1 MTGRL
6 DGKVIIIAGAA
17 SRGEGVGTGKAMAV
31 LSAREGAKVVLVN
44 RTPERAEALREE
56 ILAEGGDAMVFAGD
70 VSQEEDAHAM
80 VAAAEER
87 YGKVTGLVNN
97 VGGGSPGTVVEI
109 AEDDWDRVV
118 QINLKT
124 AMQGTKA
131 AIPGMLRAG
140 GGSIINISSIVGA
153 AGMIADTGSAAYATA
168 KAALHG
174 LTHSTAANFVTQGIR
189 CNCIIVG
196 TVETPMV
203 AHLGDEAL
211 QRRVDMV
218 PMQTKG
224 TGWDIGHAAVY
235 LLSDEARWVTAVSLP
250 VDGGLIG
257 LRTWPR

>member
-1 MTGRL
+1 MAGRL

-31 LSAREGAKVVLVN
+31 LSARQGAKVLLVN
-44 RTPERAEALREE
+44 RSADRAEDLRAE
-56 ILAEGGDAMVFAGD
+56 IAAEGGEASVFVGD
-70 VSQEEDAHAM
+70 VSTEADAHAM

-87 YGKVTGLVNN
+87 YGKVDGLVNN
-97 VGGGSPGTVVEI
+97 VGGGIAGTIAEISEEDWDTVVK
-109 AEDDWDRVV
+109 V
-118 QINLKT
+118 NLKT

-131 AIPGMLRAG
+131 VVPAMLRNT
-140 GGSIINISSIVGA
+140 GGSIINISSIVGW
-153 AGMIADTGSAAYATA
+153 AGMIADQGSAAYATA

-174 LTHSTAANFVTQGIR
+174 LTHSTAANYATQGIR

-203 AHLGDEAL
+203 ARLGEEAL
-211 QRRVDMV
+211 RRRVEMV

-235 LLSDEARWVTAVSLP
+235 LLSDEARWVTAVNLP

>member
-6 DGKVIIIAGAA
+6 NDKVIIIAGAA
-17 SRGEGVGTGKAMAV
+17 SRGEGVGTGKAMAL

-44 RTPERAEALREE
+44 RSAERAEALRKE
-56 ILAEGGDAMVFAGD
+56 ILSEGGDAMVFAGD
-70 VSQEEDAHAM
+70 VSKKEEAFEM

-97 VGGGSPGTVVEI
+97 IGGGHPGTVVEI
-109 AEDDWDRVV
+109 AEDDWDRVIE
-118 QINLKT
+118 INLKT
-124 AMQGTKA
+124 SMQGTKA
-131 AIPGMLRAG
+131 AIPAMLRAG
-140 GGSIINISSIVGA
+140 SGSIVNISSIVGW
-153 AGMIADTGSAAYATA
+153 AGMISDTGSAAYATA

-174 LTHSTAANFVTQGIR
+174 LTHSTAANYATQNIR

-203 AHLGDEAL
+203 AHLGEEAL
-211 QRRVDMV
+211 QRRVEMV

-235 LLSDEARWVTAVSLP
+235 LLSDEARWVTAVNLP

>member
-6 DGKVIIIAGAA
+6 NDKVIIIAGAA
-17 SRGEGVGTGKAMAV
+17 SRGEGVGTGKAMAL

-44 RTPERAEALREE
+44 RSAERAEALRKE
-56 ILAEGGDAMVFAGD
+56 ILSEGGDAMVFAGD
-70 VSQEEDAHAM
+70 VSQEEEAYEM

-97 VGGGSPGTVVEI
+97 IGGGHPGTVVEI
-109 AEDDWDRVV
+109 AEDDWDRVIE
-118 QINLKT
+118 INLKT
-124 AMQGTKA
+124 SMQGTKA
-131 AIPGMLRAG
+131 AIPAMLRAG
-140 GGSIINISSIVGA
+140 SGSIVNISSIVGW
-153 AGMIADTGSAAYATA
+153 AGMISDTGSAAYATA

-174 LTHSTAANFVTQGIR
+174 LTHSTAANYATQNIR

-203 AHLGDEAL
+203 AHLGEEAL
-211 QRRVDMV
+211 QRRVEMV

-235 LLSDEARWVTAVSLP
+235 LLSDEARWVTGVNLP

-257 LRTWPR
+257 LRIWPR

>member
-1 MTGRL
+1 MKEPGEEVRFGVQCGVERCIHAALGPGRVEDDEVGSGCAGEQVPM
-6 DGKVIIIAGAA
+6 DGPDGRAGVDACNLVADA
-17 SRGEGVGTGKAMAV
+17 SHGV
-31 LSAREGAKVVLVN
+31 RVV
-44 RTPERAEALREE
+44 
-56 ILAEGGDAMVFAGD
+56 
-70 VSQEEDAHAM
+70 
-80 VAAAEER
+80 
-87 YGKVTGLVNN
+87 
-97 VGGGSPGTVVEI
+97 VGGGHPGTVAEI

-131 AIPGMLRAG
+131 AIPAMLRAS
-140 GGSIINISSIVGA
+140 GGSIINISSIVGW

-174 LTHSTAANFVTQGIR
+174 LTHSTAANYVTQNIR

-203 AHLGDEAL
+203 AHLGEEAL

-235 LLSDEARWVTAVSLP
+235 LLSDEARWVTAVNLP

>member
-6 DGKVIIIAGAA
+6 NDKVIIIARAA
-17 SRGEGVGTGKAMAV
+17 SRGEAVGTGKAMA
-31 LSAREGAKVVLVN
+31 LFSAREGAKVVLVN
-44 RTPERAEALREE
+44 RSAERAEALRKE
-56 ILAEGGDAMVFAGD
+56 ILSEGGDAMVFAGD
-70 VSQEEDAHAM
+70 VSKEEEAFEM

-97 VGGGSPGTVVEI
+97 IGGGHPGTVVEI
-109 AEDDWDRVV
+109 AEDDWDRVIE
-118 QINLKT
+118 INLKT
-124 AMQGTKA
+124 SMQGTKA
-131 AIPGMLRAG
+131 AIPAMLRAG
-140 GGSIINISSIVGA
+140 SGSIVNISSIVGW
-153 AGMIADTGSAAYATA
+153 AGMISDTGSAAYATA

-174 LTHSTAANFVTQGIR
+174 LTHSTAANYATQNIR

-203 AHLGDEAL
+203 AHLGEEAL
-211 QRRVDMV
+211 QRRVEMV

-235 LLSDEARWVTAVSLP
+235 LLSDEARWVTGVNLP